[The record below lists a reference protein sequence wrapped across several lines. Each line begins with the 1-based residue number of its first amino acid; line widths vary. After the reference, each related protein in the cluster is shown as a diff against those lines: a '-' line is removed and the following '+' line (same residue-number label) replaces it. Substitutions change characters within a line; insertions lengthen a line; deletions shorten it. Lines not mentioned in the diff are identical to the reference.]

1 MLLRT
6 HTAKKM
12 FDPFIYS
19 LVRMHPSCRHI
30 IHCRCMID
38 ECIIA
43 EWCCWCVCVCVC
55 VWLCLAVP
63 KAFHVLVAG
72 HLEVSGWSAGRVE
85 ALIECLGT
93 HHWTWG
99 HGQRT
104 LSIST
109 KTMLPFPV
117 NVKALF
123 VLAHSLCVCV
133 CMCVCAH
140 KCSEWQDEGPFI
152 SESVP
157 GLLHYLCLMSRQ
169 MAQQISC
176 CVCYD
181 KDNLKRL
188 WVESSEFWLFQRENV
203 FVSLQQHLSSVNSF
217 FPLIQEQTEQSI
229 WNTHKNEKTKNIQSS
244 YFPFTYISGCV
255 STDWVFPSHLSE
267 DTAFEAGVRVQIH
280 SQAEP
285 PFVHE
290 LGFGVA
296 PGFQTFVATQE
307 QRVGVPDFH
316 WHTVNSFIVIVSS
329 SLEFLSNPHVQLIAQ
344 R

>member
-19 LVRMHPSCRHI
+19 LVRIHPSCRHI

-43 EWCCWCVCVCVC
+43 EWCCWCVCVCVCVC

-133 CMCVCAH
+133 YVCVCAQVLWMAGWRSFYQWVSARPSTLPVFDV
-140 KCSEWQDEGPFI
+140 KTNGTAN
-152 SESVP
+152 
-157 GLLHYLCLMSRQ
+157 LLLC
-169 MAQQISC
+169 
-176 CVCYD
+176 V
-181 KDNLKRL
+181 L
-188 WVESSEFWLFQRENV
+188 W
-203 FVSLQQHLSSVNSF
+203 
-217 FPLIQEQTEQSI
+217 
-229 WNTHKNEKTKNIQSS
+229 
-244 YFPFTYISGCV
+244 
-255 STDWVFPSHLSE
+255 
-267 DTAFEAGVRVQIH
+267 
-280 SQAEP
+280 
-285 PFVHE
+285 
-290 LGFGVA
+290 
-296 PGFQTFVATQE
+296 
-307 QRVGVPDFH
+307 
-316 WHTVNSFIVIVSS
+316 
-329 SLEFLSNPHVQLIAQ
+329 
-344 R
+344 